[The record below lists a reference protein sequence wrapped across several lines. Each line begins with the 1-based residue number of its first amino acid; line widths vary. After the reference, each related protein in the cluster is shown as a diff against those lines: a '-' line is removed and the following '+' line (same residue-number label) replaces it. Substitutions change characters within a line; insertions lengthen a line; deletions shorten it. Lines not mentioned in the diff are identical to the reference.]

1 MLSEETKTA
10 IKLEE
15 SYRDE
20 VRKQLATPPGFMERI
35 DGPLKIL
42 QASAIA
48 FGILFSILQYR
59 ANSRQERYEAL
70 REYQK
75 SFYQAQMNVYTEAV
89 NAAAVISTAPP
100 GSEAFLQ
107 GRSKF
112 LELFWGRM
120 SMFEDKCVEAK
131 MIAFRRLLM
140 KFENNDNALVTYI
153 DPCTSDTTKVEEVDQ
168 FDLQQ
173 ASIRLAHQCRIYT
186 IKTWLPES
194 EQANYNK

>member
-1 MLSEETKTA
+1 MLSDETRA
-10 IKLEE
+10 IIRLEE

-20 VRKQLATPPGFMERI
+20 VKKELAKPTSFMERI

-48 FGILFSILQYR
+48 FGIIFSILQYR
-59 ANSRQERYEAL
+59 ANSRQERFEAA

-89 NAAAVISTAPP
+89 NAAAIISTNAPN
-100 GSEAFLQ
+100 SESYQQ

-131 MIAFRRLLM
+131 MIAFRRLLV
-140 KFENNDNALVTYI
+140 KYENSDTSLISYI
-153 DPCTSDTTKVEEVDQ
+153 DPCTRDTTTVRSVRQ

-173 ASIRLAHQCRIYT
+173 ASLRLAHQCRIYT
-186 IKTWLPES
+186 IKTWLPGR
-194 EQANYNK
+194 EQENYNQ